1 VIKFFKAKRNW
12 VTDLIRCIFA
22 AAFAVLCLAQIAQA
36 QGFQISSVTIEG
48 NLRIETAT
56 IESLTN
62 IEVGNFLSTGEV
74 NDAVQR
80 VRDSK
85 LFEFVSAD
93 VKGSDLRIVVV
104 EFPTVNLVAFEGND
118 RLDEGQLKALVLTV
132 PRRVYSVSEVRND
145 AKSIAAAYANQ
156 GRIAASVEPRIIRR
170 SDNRVDVVFEIIE
183 GGVVE
188 IERIS
193 FVGNRAFSDSRL
205 RRILNTKQAGLLR
218 LLIQRDTFIQDR
230 IDFDKQVLKDFYN
243 SRGYVDFQTLSVNS
257 ELSKTREAFFVTFQ
271 VQEGQQFSFGKIT
284 TSSDLSS
291 VDVEEFA
298 LVIKTVEGKAYSPGA
313 VENTIELME
322 RRALQLG
329 LDFVRV
335 EPRVTRNYENLS
347 LDIDYVLSRGPRV
360 FVERI
365 DISGNSTT
373 LDRVIRREFKVV
385 EGDAFNPREMR
396 ATAER
401 IRALGFF
408 GDAELTAK
416 EGSAPNQKVV
426 DVLVSEKPT
435 GSLSFGANYNSANGV
450 GFMANFK
457 EKNFLGRGQSL
468 DFSLNN
474 TTSTTTVE
482 FGFDEPAIL
491 NRDISFNFGLRYGT
505 TNASNAKYDT
515 EISLLSTALRFPVNE
530 FGALQVKAFYK
541 SELLNNITS
550 SSKVLLNEGDGS
562 RVSGLGFGYSY
573 TLDNREKGINPIGG
587 TFLKFSQDLLSVSGS
602 SLVETTF
609 KIGRETSF
617 RNEDVRVSAVFE
629 AGSVG
634 FLDNKNTRVTDRF
647 FLGSNMFRGFGPG
660 GLGPRETNGTTI
672 NDALGGNHF
681 TVARFEA
688 RAPSGLPEEYGI
700 ELGTFMD
707 VGSVW
712 GLDSET
718 VAAAD
723 AGTIKQENFSI
734 QSVVGASLF
743 WTTPIG
749 PLRFNWSRPL
759 NKSSDNIYE
768 NFDLTIATSF

>member
-1 VIKFFKAKRNW
+1 MKFFKAKRSW
-12 VTDLIRCIFA
+12 ATDLIRCIFA

-36 QGFQISSVTIEG
+36 KGFQISSVTIEG

-93 VKGSDLRIVVV
+93 VKGSDLRITVV

-118 RLDEGQLKALVLTV
+118 RLDEGQLKALVRTV
-132 PRRVYSVSEVRND
+132 SRRVYSVSEVRDD

-218 LLIQRDTFIQDR
+218 LLIKRDTFIPDR
-230 IDFDKQVLKDFYN
+230 IEFDKQVLKDFYN
-243 SRGYVDFQTLSVNS
+243 SRGYVDFQILSVNS
-257 ELSKTREAFFVTFQ
+257 ELSKNRGGFFVTFR

-298 LVIKTVEGKAYSPGA
+298 LTIKTVEGKVYFPRA

-322 RRALQLG
+322 RRALELG

-347 LDIDYVLSRGPRV
+347 LDIDYVLYRSPRV

-373 LDRVIRREFKVV
+373 MDRVIRREFKVV
-385 EGDAFNPREMR
+385 EGDPFSAREMR

-408 GDAELTAK
+408 DDAELTAK
-416 EGSAPNQKVV
+416 EGSAPNQKIV

-435 GSLSFGANYNSANGV
+435 GSLSFGANYNSTNGIGFLANY
-450 GFMANFK
+450 K
-457 EKNFLGRGQSL
+457 ERNFLGRGQAL
-468 DFSLNN
+468 NFNLNN
-474 TTSTTTVE
+474 TTRTKTLN

-491 NRDISFNFGLRYGT
+491 SRDIGFNFDLSFGST
-505 TNASNAKYDT
+505 DANNARYDT
-515 EISLLSTALRFPVNE
+515 ENSLLLMALRFPVSE
-530 FGALQVKAFYK
+530 FGALKVKALYK
-541 SELLNNITS
+541 SELLNNVTTL
-550 SSKVLLNEGDGS
+550 SKVILKEGERS
-562 RVSGLGFGYSY
+562 PVSGLGFGYSY
-573 TLDNREKGINPIGG
+573 SIDNRAKGRNPIGG
-587 TFLKFSQDLLSVSGS
+587 TFLKFSQDLFHMSGS
-602 SLVETTF
+602 NLVETKF
-609 KIGRETSF
+609 KLGRETSF
-617 RNEDVRVSAVFE
+617 RNKDIRVSAVFE

-634 FLDNKNTRVTDRF
+634 FLDNESTRVTDRF
-647 FLGSNMFRGFGPG
+647 FLGSNTFRGFAPG
-660 GLGPRETNGTTI
+660 GLGPREEHGSI

-700 ELGTFMD
+700 EFGTFMD

-712 GLDSET
+712 GLDS
-718 VAAAD
+718 
-723 AGTIKQENFSI
+723 GTLNYVDSQSAMIKQEIFSI